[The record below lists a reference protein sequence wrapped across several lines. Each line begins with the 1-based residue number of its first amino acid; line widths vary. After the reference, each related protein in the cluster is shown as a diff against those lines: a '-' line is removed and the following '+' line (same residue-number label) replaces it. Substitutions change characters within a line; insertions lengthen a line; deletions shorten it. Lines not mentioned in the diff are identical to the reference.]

1 MGMTAAMT
9 QVPVPTAIRLKSVIL
24 LQPAGEHLAI
34 LLVSIDKAGM
44 AGVPEQMPLA
54 VWDVFIER
62 SSDNG
67 GADVAGA
74 AADKSWLRDLA
85 QFIRVLKVLQTAER
99 LILIGAPAI
108 EVGFRAGTLRTAD
121 AFRRV
126 FIDTDYKLLEVMII
140 GPQVV
145 GIVPSA
151 SGLGTT
157 DSFLVLSRQV
167 FDEPV
172 LLTRPQAAGGMTGR

>member
-121 AFRRV
+121 AFR
-126 FIDTDYKLLEVMII
+126 
-140 GPQVV
+140 
-145 GIVPSA
+145 
-151 SGLGTT
+151 
-157 DSFLVLSRQV
+157 
-167 FDEPV
+167 
-172 LLTRPQAAGGMTGR
+172 